1 MTASPNDDLRLEWRK
16 STYTNGD
23 NNDCVELAAL
33 RTDVAV
39 RDSKHP
45 DGPRLRFS
53 RSELR
58 IFAMRVKG

>member
-1 MTASPNDDLRLEWRK
+1 MAASPTEDLRLVWRK
-16 STYTNGD
+16 STRTNAN
-23 NNDCVELAAL
+23 NNDCVEVAAL
-33 RTDVAV
+33 RADVAI

-58 IFAMRVKG
+58 TFATRLKG